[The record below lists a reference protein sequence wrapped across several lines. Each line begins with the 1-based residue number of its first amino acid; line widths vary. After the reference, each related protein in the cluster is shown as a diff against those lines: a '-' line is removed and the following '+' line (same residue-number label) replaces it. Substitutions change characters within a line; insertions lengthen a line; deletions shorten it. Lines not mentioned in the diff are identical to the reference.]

1 MKGRKPHPVHLRRFD
16 NSCKSQPVKST
27 ARYVFPD
34 IGDRTIAYLGRR
46 FMATELTAQAP
57 WDRTDDCS
65 SEVTSKQFDY
75 LLLDGI
81 DCAEFAGL
89 KKLDDGSLLGS
100 LLDIGGGAVF
110 SSIREAVTTLAKECA
125 TYVKSPELLKNFE
138 PATTIAASALV
149 LLVKGGALYQDIF
162 LFKHQ
167 QISKQ
172 SLNVYVRRN
181 IS

>member
-65 SEVTSKQFDY
+65 SEVTSKQFDH

-89 KKLDDGSLLGS
+89 KKRTTGRYSE
-100 LLDIGGGAVF
+100 VF
-110 SSIREAVTTLAKECA
+110 WTSEAAPFFRR
-125 TYVKSPELLKNFE
+125 YVKQLP
-138 PATTIAASALV
+138 
-149 LLVKGGALYQDIF
+149 
-162 LFKHQ
+162 H
-167 QISKQ
+167 
-172 SLNVYVRRN
+172 
-181 IS
+181 